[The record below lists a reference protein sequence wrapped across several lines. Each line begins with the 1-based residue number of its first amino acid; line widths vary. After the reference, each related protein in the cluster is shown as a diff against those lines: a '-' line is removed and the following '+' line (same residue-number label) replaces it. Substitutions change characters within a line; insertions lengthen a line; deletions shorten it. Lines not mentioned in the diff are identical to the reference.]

1 MKLRKVKGIFINIEG
16 GAIDGFGGITPI
28 AFIVG
33 IHGKFFRNV
42 GINLRPDKFTRL
54 GIIFFLPDFIPFEPS
69 LHIFLRKPG
78 FVPDFITLSF

>member
-1 MKLRKVKGIFINIEG
+1 MIRITETPEG
-16 GAIDGFGGITPI
+16 VVISVRAQPGAKRT
-28 AFIVG
+28 AIVG